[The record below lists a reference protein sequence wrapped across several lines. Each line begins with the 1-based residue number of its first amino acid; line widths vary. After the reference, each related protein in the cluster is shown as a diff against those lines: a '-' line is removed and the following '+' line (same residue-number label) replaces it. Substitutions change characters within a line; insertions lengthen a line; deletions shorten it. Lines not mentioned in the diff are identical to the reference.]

1 MRDARESFI
10 VIAKNK
16 SSPKSEKHS
25 PPREQTVILRKLTD
39 GKSNCGGCL
48 ASESAPEK

>member
-25 PPREQTVILRKLTD
+25 PTPRANCHFAQTD